1 MNNKGQYAIARFIIV
16 LFIFL
21 CLLGLSPMLYSAIQ
35 SSKTSLS
42 CDATYT
48 YGFICFVEDAALPI
62 MAIILLAMLIGFLK
76 KS

>member
-1 MNNKGQYAIARFIIV
+1 MNSKGQYAIARFIIV

-42 CDATYT
+42 CDATY
-48 YGFICFVEDAALPI
+48 GFICFVEDAALPI